1 MWPGHIVLKYISDMS
16 PNEEKYIYKN
26 KLIFLSL
33 LCLIKLESHID
44 GITKQ

>member
-16 PNEEKYIYKN
+16 PNEDKYIYKN

-33 LCLIKLESHID
+33 CLIKLENHID